1 MARADRM
8 SKTSTVKAYIG
19 PTLQGIIQGGTV
31 FSGGIPPKAA
41 AVVAAY
47 PFMAGL
53 FVNVDNLA
61 EARKELKRAGSERN
75 MLYRR
80 AKELGGN
87 QNV

>member
-31 FSGGIPPKAA
+31 FSGGLPPKAA

-53 FVNVDNLA
+53 FVNVENLA
-61 EARKELKRAGSERN
+61 EARKELKKAGSERN